1 MKKYTTS
8 LLDKMKRRYF
18 YLKGTEYK
26 TFSSYRRMAEWAK
39 DEDHDGIYYISCP
52 SITFKHSREE
62 ILKKR

>member
-1 MKKYTTS
+1 
-8 LLDKMKRRYF
+8 MKRRYF

-39 DEDHDGIYYISCP
+39 DEDHDGVYYISCP